1 MCEFCYQYPCNV
13 SCPYSDEEAV
23 TSCSIC
29 GTGITSGETYY
40 TVDGIEICEECI
52 DDYIRRCCDDE
63 ELEGEISCD
72 ICNGKIT
79 DSNRY
84 LLDGYTV
91 CKGCIDEYVNDCSQ
105 QEF

>member
-1 MCEFCYQYPCNV
+1 MCEFCYQYPCNIA
-13 SCPYSDEEAV
+13 CPNSDEEAV
-23 TSCSIC
+23 TSCDLC
-29 GTGITSGETYY
+29 GTGITCGETYY

-63 ELEGEISCD
+63 EAEEEISCD
-72 ICNGKIT
+72 ICNGKIV

-91 CKGCIDEYVNDCSQ
+91 CKDCIDEYVNDCSQ
-105 QEF
+105 QAL

>member
-1 MCEFCYQYPCNV
+1 MCEFCHQYPCNV
-13 SCPYSDEEAV
+13 ACPNSDEEAV

-29 GTGITSGETYY
+29 GTGITRGETYY

-63 ELEGEISCD
+63 EFEEEISCD

-79 DSNRY
+79 NSTRY

-91 CKGCIDEYVNDCSQ
+91 CKDCIDEYVNDCSQ
-105 QEF
+105 QDF

>member
-23 TSCSIC
+23 TSC
-29 GTGITSGETYY
+29 
-40 TVDGIEICEECI
+40 
-52 DDYIRRCCDDE
+52 
-63 ELEGEISCD
+63 D
-72 ICNGKIT
+72 ICNGKIV
-79 DSNRY
+79 DSSRY